1 MPCQSSPPY
10 SLSHSAWHSLPASF
24 RLLNAGRMA
33 TGALALN
40 DPRPF
45 RELLSLV
52 VRAFYP
58 GPCPPKHFHD
68 GEEGS
73 RNKLAKV
80 DTTGLA
86 IVVMDYLLAREWVG
100 EEQICAELGQH
111 QKVVRRALKY
121 LEHENFLM
129 GEHRRETKRSQ
140 KHDVVKAVVDARQQQ
155 MKAIQV
161 EHKKPSHGARH
172 PAPTMTMTLA
182 LALALAL
189 QHLPAYKGVEPA
201 AGLSKDEDDEEEG
214 LQKAHTF
221 SYWAVDLVRAFDMV
235 QLRLH
240 VMRKLLK
247 DELDAREALAKYLC
261 KTAHCGKEYDSYD
274 MPDIMQCDGSLQCA
288 MCGGVVEQVFAMGK
302 TGDDAKIKERREH
315 MRKVLH
321 DMDSQL
327 TLQQRVSALRLT
339 QPPHPGSLTDWAKAQ
354 QARLAPAQPG
364 DGRPGAAGRVRL
376 QGGVTQLTA
385 AASANKNAE
394 YQETHVQVTLT
405 GGAGAAGGEGGAGA
419 GGPAGLGGPG
429 PGAAPVVSLGGPK
442 RPSAAQ
448 PFFLKNNVNAG
459 SGQPAPQQ
467 QQQQQLRPGGQAG
480 QAGGTQQ
487 QQQQQQQRQ
496 DAFTQQM
503 LASLGPGSSI
513 SHPGAA
519 RVKEDDDEPPHKRVK
534 QEWRQ
539 EGQPGVVKKEE
550 PQPEVDAVA
559 EEGGSQA
566 PLQEDAEEWEEI

>member
-1 MPCQSSPPY
+1 
-10 SLSHSAWHSLPASF
+10 
-24 RLLNAGRMA
+24 MA

-155 MKAIQV
+155 MKAIQ
-161 EHKKPSHGARH
+161 
-172 PAPTMTMTLA
+172 
-182 LALALAL
+182 
-189 QHLPAYKGVEPA
+189 EPA

-419 GGPAGLGGPG
+419 GGSAGLGGPG

-459 SGQPAPQQ
+459 SGQPPPQQ
-467 QQQQQLRPGGQAG
+467 QQQQQQLWPGVQAG
-480 QAGGTQQ
+480 QAGGT

-559 EEGGSQA
+559 AEGGSQA